1 MQYFQNSKERPY
13 LHLVDGG
20 VGDNIGVRGVLE
32 AFEELAASAGFRD
45 EVGFGVVRRIV
56 LIVVNARSSPRTD
69 WVRNESPPG
78 MISQLLQSS
87 GVPIERYSYET
98 VENMRDRAEIRK
110 WRREL
115 LVARARLA
123 GATEAQA
130 EASVPNVSFEVLD
143 VSFDAIRDPKERA
156 YFLEL
161 PTSFVLSADE
171 VDRLREIAGRLLRES
186 PEYQSVVRELG
197 GTPVK

>member
-1 MQYFQNSKERPY
+1 
-13 LHLVDGG
+13 
-20 VGDNIGVRGVLE
+20 
-32 AFEELAASAGFRD
+32 
-45 EVGFGVVRRIV
+45 VGFGVVRRIV
-56 LIVVNARSSPRTD
+56 LIIVNARSAPRTD
-69 WVRNESPPG
+69 WDRSETPPG
-78 MISQLLQSS
+78 TVAQLLQAS
-87 GVPIERYSYET
+87 GVPIDRYSFET
-98 VENMRDRAEIRK
+98 VELIKDRQEIFS

-130 EASVPNVSFEVLD
+130 EARVPNISFEVLD

-171 VDRLREIAGRLLRES
+171 VDRLREIAGRLLRQS

>member
-1 MQYFQNSKERPY
+1 MSWRR
-13 LHLVDGG
+13 L
-20 VGDNIGVRGVLE
+20 
-32 AFEELAASAGFRD
+32 EELAASAAFRD
-45 EVGFGVVRRIV
+45 EVGFGVVRRVV

-69 WVRNESPPG
+69 WDRNESPPG

-130 EASVPNVSFEVLD
+130 EASVPNIGFEVLD

-171 VDRLREIAGRLLRES
+171 VDRLREIAGRLLRQS

>member
-1 MQYFQNSKERPY
+1 
-13 LHLVDGG
+13 
-20 VGDNIGVRGVLE
+20 
-32 AFEELAASAGFRD
+32 
-45 EVGFGVVRRIV
+45 
-56 LIVVNARSSPRTD
+56 
-69 WVRNESPPG
+69 
-78 MISQLLQSS
+78 
-87 GVPIERYSYET
+87 
-98 VENMRDRAEIRK
+98 MRDRAEIRK

-130 EASVPNVSFEVLD
+130 EASVPKIGFEVLD

-156 YFLEL
+156 YFLNL

-171 VDRLREIAGRLLRES
+171 VDRLREIAGRLLRQS